1 MCCGSA
7 APTHLVE
14 LRKSVVPGISCAQV
28 IADLGPPDLDESD
41 KVGQPYRKLTWG
53 ATQEDPKG
61 TMFVTCLA
69 GLVTEARREAP

>member
-1 MCCGSA
+1 MA
-7 APTHLVE
+7 A
-14 LRKSVVPGISCAQV
+14 SCTDIATAQERV
-28 IADLGPPDLDESD
+28 
-41 KVGQPYRKLTWG
+41 TWG

>member
-1 MCCGSA
+1 M
-7 APTHLVE
+7 
-14 LRKSVVPGISCAQV
+14 
-28 IADLGPPDLDESD
+28 IADLGAPDLDETD
-41 KVGQPYRKLTWG
+41 KVGQRYRKLTWG